1 MTLSVQKL
9 SASLQSVC
17 LCWTNRLCVAS
28 FGLVNG
34 RNTCGLQKSYLLSC
48 SLATIRSPF
57 DSHTEKET
65 VSPAFPPH
73 PLASLLSLFLSFFF
87 FVFFFTGQALE
98 LGRDTRLV
106 VSMAWIMLV
115 LLLDQAVYWCVWHS
129 KWEISSSLARLRAK
143 SLHFLFLTGSRIW
156 ELPKECHFFFFVQP
170 VSETLC
176 FELANIAFGAETG
189 HSTGRGTRQASS
201 PIPRWARPKAPKF
214 QEGTTALWALT
225 PLGGWAWVF
234 NPAPSPRGMSCV
246 VPLLNPLCVRQTH
259 NTEIVPFV

>member
-48 SLATIRSPF
+48 SPATIRSPF

-73 PLASLLSLFLSFFF
+73 PLASLLSLFLSFLF

-129 KWEISSSLARLRAK
+129 KWEIFSSLARLRAK
-143 SLHFLFLTGSRIW
+143 SLHFYSLQEAESGSPQKNVTFSSLCSLSLRPFALNLLTLYLVQKQSTAQEGGRGRHPALFL
-156 ELPKECHFFFFVQP
+156 
-170 VSETLC
+170 
-176 FELANIAFGAETG
+176 AEQG
-189 HSTGRGTRQASS
+189 PRHPNFRREQQLRG
-201 PIPRWARPKAPKF
+201 
-214 QEGTTALWALT
+214 L
-225 PLGGWAWVF
+225 
-234 NPAPSPRGMSCV
+234 
-246 VPLLNPLCVRQTH
+246 
-259 NTEIVPFV
+259 

>member
-34 RNTCGLQKSYLLSC
+34 RNTCKLQKSYLLSC
-48 SLATIRSPF
+48 SPATIRSPF

-87 FVFFFTGQALE
+87 FVFFFIGQALE

-129 KWEISSSLARLRAK
+129 KWEIFSSLARLGAK
-143 SLHFLFLTGSRIW
+143 SLHFLFLTGSRIR
-156 ELPKECHFFFFVQP
+156 EPPKDCHFFFVQP
-170 VSETLC
+170 ISETLC
-176 FELANIAFGAETG
+176 FELANIAFGAETKY
-189 HSTGRGTRQASS
+189 STGRAMQQTAR
-201 PIPRWARPKAPKF
+201 PVPHWARPKAPKF
-214 QEGTTALWALT
+214 QEGTTAPWALT
-225 PLGGWAWVF
+225 PPGGLG
-234 NPAPSPRGMSCV
+234 SS
-246 VPLLNPLCVRQTH
+246 L
-259 NTEIVPFV
+259 

>member
-28 FGLVNG
+28 FGLMNG
-34 RNTCGLQKSYLLSC
+34 RNTCRLQKSYLLSC

-65 VSPAFPPH
+65 VSPAFHPH

-87 FVFFFTGQALE
+87 SVFFFIRQALK

-106 VSMAWIMLV
+106 ISMVWIMLA

-129 KWEISSSLARLRAK
+129 KWEIFSNLARLRAN
-143 SLHFLFLTGSRIW
+143 SLHFLFLTGSRIR
-156 ELPKECHFFFFVQP
+156 EPPKECHFFFFVRP
-170 VSETLC
+170 PRPFALNLLTS
-176 FELANIAFGAETG
+176 
-189 HSTGRGTRQASS
+189 HSVQ
-201 PIPRWARPKAPKF
+201 K
-214 QEGTTALWALT
+214 QNTA
-225 PLGGWAWVF
+225 
-234 NPAPSPRGMSCV
+234 
-246 VPLLNPLCVRQTH
+246 
-259 NTEIVPFV
+259 